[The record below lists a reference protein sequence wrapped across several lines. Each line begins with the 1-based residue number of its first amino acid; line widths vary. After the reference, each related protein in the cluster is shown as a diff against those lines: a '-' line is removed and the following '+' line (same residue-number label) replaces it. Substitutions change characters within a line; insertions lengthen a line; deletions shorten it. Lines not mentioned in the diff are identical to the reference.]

1 MKQFFIS
8 AKKAE
13 PQMFQKV
20 LAVGVTPFGP
30 FAIVLEFH
38 HTGWWSYPSGERFN
52 FSEYIT
58 HWQPLIFPDGL
69 IED

>member
-1 MKQFFIS
+1 
-8 AKKAE
+8 
-13 PQMFQKV
+13 MFQKV

-58 HWQPLIFPDGL
+58 HWQPVIFPDGL